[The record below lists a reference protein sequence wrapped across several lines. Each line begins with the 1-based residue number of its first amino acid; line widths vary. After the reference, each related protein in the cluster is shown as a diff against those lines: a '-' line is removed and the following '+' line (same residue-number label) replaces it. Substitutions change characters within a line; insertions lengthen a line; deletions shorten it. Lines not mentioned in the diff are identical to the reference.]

1 LFNEGQQQPQG
12 VAIAG
17 QGVGT
22 DLLLGLQ
29 SLAEEVLH

>member
-1 LFNEGQQQPQG
+1 LFNEGQPPPQG

-22 DLLLGLQ
+22 DLLVDLQ